1 MLIRFDPF
9 REFDRLAQDARKPGR
24 TLPLDAYRSGDQV
37 VIHVDLPGVDPATI
51 DVTVEN
57 HVLTVKAE
65 RSWQPAEGDQVI
77 VAERRQGPFARQ
89 LRLGNLV
96 DGDRIEAR
104 YDRGVLTLTLPLAQE
119 AKPRKVEV
127 ATASV

>member
-1 MLIRFDPF
+1 
-9 REFDRLAQDARKPGR
+9 
-24 TLPLDAYRSGDQV
+24 
-37 VIHVDLPGVDPATI
+37 HVDLPGVDPATI

-65 RSWQPAEGDQVI
+65 RSWQPAEGDHVI
-77 VAERRQGPFARQ
+77 VAERRQGQFTRQ
-89 LRLGNLV
+89 LRLGNQV
-96 DGDRIEAR
+96 DGEHIEAR

-127 ATASV
+127 ATPSV